1 MPGVEA
7 DGPISLLKPVLASLE
22 SRIVYKRYYRSGY
35 RLEKGLE
42 LLLFDHENPRSVAFQ
57 LDSLQHHLEAL
68 SASDSRLQMGQ
79 DRRCLLKA
87 ANTLLLSQPSEL
99 AQCDVENG
107 RHVQLEALLL
117 AMEEDLKATAQAIA
131 DRYFDH
137 TAGPQLLDQGGRLSS

>member
-1 MPGVEA
+1 MIVDARGGDPFEAGVINLGQSA
-7 DGPISLLKPVLASLE
+7 M
-22 SRIVYKRYYRSGY
+22 RIG
-35 RLEKGLE
+35 
-42 LLLFDHENPRSVAFQ
+42 
-57 LDSLQHHLEAL
+57 
-68 SASDSRLQMGQ
+68 
-79 DRRCLLKA
+79 CLLKA